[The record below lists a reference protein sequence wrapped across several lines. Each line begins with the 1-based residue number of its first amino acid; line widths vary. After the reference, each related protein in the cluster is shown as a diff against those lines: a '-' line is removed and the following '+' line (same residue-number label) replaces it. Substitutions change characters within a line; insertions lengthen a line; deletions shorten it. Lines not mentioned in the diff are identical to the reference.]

1 MGNNYLLTKLQ
12 SQLFDVI
19 LVITWIFYI
28 IIVLGLSANAPD
40 YLDDLQYYVKIYVSL
55 FLIWRFNPFRRVK
68 FTYLDAKIAFNAGI
82 FLMMTTF
89 IGSFIEKYISDIQ
102 NIIRK

>member
-1 MGNNYLLTKLQ
+1 MLTKLQ
-12 SQLFDVI
+12 SQLFDLIIIV
-19 LVITWIFYI
+19 TWSLYI

-68 FTYLDAKIAFNAGI
+68 FTYLDTKIAFNAGI
-82 FLMMTTF
+82 FLIMTTF
-89 IGSFIEKYISDIQ
+89 IGSFIQKYISDTQ
-102 NIIRK
+102 YIISKI

>member
-1 MGNNYLLTKLQ
+1 MLTKLQ
-12 SQLFDVI
+12 SQLFDLIIIV
-19 LVITWIFYI
+19 TWSLYI

-68 FTYLDAKIAFNAGI
+68 FTYLDTKIAFNAGI
-82 FLMMTTF
+82 FLIMTTF
-89 IGSFIEKYISDIQ
+89 IGSFIQKYISDIQ
-102 NIIRK
+102 TIVRKI